1 MTMEPM
7 FHCESCDEPVY
18 DYSDITIHK
27 TRNAGDHE
35 IVEV

>member
-1 MTMEPM
+1 MEPM
-7 FHCESCDEPVY
+7 FHCEDCDEPVH

-27 TRNAGDHE
+27 VRNPGTHN